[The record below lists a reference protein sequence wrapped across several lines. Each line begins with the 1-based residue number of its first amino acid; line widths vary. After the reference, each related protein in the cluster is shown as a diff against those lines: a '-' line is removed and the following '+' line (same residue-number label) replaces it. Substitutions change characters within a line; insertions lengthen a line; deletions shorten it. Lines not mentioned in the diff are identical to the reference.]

1 MPHPPSPVTLS
12 LAEVLETVQMTE
24 ADAFDI
30 RTVTLGVSLRGCQS
44 RDAESTRQNVYD
56 RVTGA
61 AEHHLAAA
69 QAVEALYGV
78 RIANKR
84 VSITPAALAC
94 DGFSPDDFVKLARTL
109 DRAAA
114 EIGVDYLAGFSAL
127 VEKGTTPGDA
137 ALIESLPEALSTT
150 ARVCGSVAC
159 ASTRAGINADAVLAV
174 AKAILGMSRASADRD
189 SIACAK
195 FVAFCNAV
203 GDNPF
208 VAGAFHGP
216 SEPALALN
224 VGISGPGTVL
234 RAVESLGPNAD
245 FGAVTDA
252 VKRTAFKITR
262 AGELVGRRVA
272 EELTRRTGQPVP
284 FGIVDISLAPT
295 PAERDSVGDVLKA
308 MGLQEVGAP
317 GTTAALAMLNE
328 AIKRG
333 GLMAARHVGGLSGA
347 FMPVSEDTAMIEAAA
362 AGHLTIEKLEAMSA
376 ICSVG
381 LDMVAIPGDT
391 PAETVAG
398 ILFDEFAI
406 GMINDKTTAVRLLP
420 IAGKGVGE
428 WAEYGGLLGRAPVMA
443 VSQLSSAVFSNRGG
457 RIPAPIRS
465 LTN

>member
-1 MPHPPSPVTLS
+1 MPLALS
-12 LAEVLETVQMTE
+12 EVLETVQMTE

-30 RTVTLGVSLRGCQS
+30 RTVTLGVSLRGTTS
-44 RDAESTRQNVYD
+44 RDAASTRQNVYD
-56 RVTGA
+56 RVVRA
-61 AEHHLAAA
+61 AEHHVHAAE
-69 QAVEALYGV
+69 AVERQYGV

-84 VSITPAALAC
+84 VSVTPAAMVA
-94 DGFSPDDFVKLARTL
+94 DGFSVDDCVALAGAL

-114 EIGVDYLAGFSAL
+114 EVGVDYLAGFSAL

-137 ALIESLPEALSTT
+137 ALIEALPEALATT
-150 ARVCGSVAC
+150 ARVCASVAC
-159 ASTRAGINADAVLAV
+159 GSTRAGINADAVLAV
-174 AKAILGMSRASADRD
+174 ARAIVATAEATRERD
-189 SIACAK
+189 SIGCAK

-224 VGISGPGTVL
+224 VGISGPGVVL
-234 RAVESLGPNAD
+234 RAVEALGPEAD

-252 VKRTAFKITR
+252 IKRAAFKITR

-272 EELTRRTGQPVP
+272 EELSARSGQDIP
-284 FGIVDISLAPT
+284 FGIVDVSLAPT
-295 PAERDSVGDVLKA
+295 PAERDSVGSVLRA
-308 MGLQEVGAP
+308 MGLADVGAP

-328 AIKRG
+328 AVKRG

-347 FMPVSEDTAMIEAAA
+347 FMPVSEDQAMIEAAA
-362 AGHLTIEKLEAMSA
+362 SGHLTIEKLEAMSA

-381 LDMVAIPGDT
+381 LDMVAVPGDT
-391 PAETVAG
+391 PAETIAG

-420 IAGKGVGE
+420 VWGKTVGE
-428 WAEYGGLLGRAPVMA
+428 WADYGGLLGRAPVMP
-443 VSQLSSAVFSNRGG
+443 VSTVSSAVFARRGG
-457 RIPAPIRS
+457 RIPAPIRA

>member
-1 MPHPPSPVTLS
+1 MPLS
-12 LAEVLETVQMTE
+12 LTEVLETVRMTE

-44 RDAESTRQNVYD
+44 RDAASTRQNVYD
-56 RVTGA
+56 RVTRT
-61 AEHHLAAA
+61 AEHHVAAA
-69 QAVEALYGV
+69 EEVERTYGI

-84 VSITPAALAC
+84 VSVTPAALVA
-94 DGFSPDDFVKLARTL
+94 DGFSPDEFVALAETL

-127 VEKGTTPGDA
+127 VEKGATPGDA
-137 ALIESLPEALSTT
+137 ALIDALPEALATT

-159 ASTRAGINADAVLAV
+159 GSTKAGINADAVLAV
-174 AKAILGMSRASADRD
+174 ARAIKGMAARTADRD

-216 SEPALALN
+216 SEPGSALN
-224 VGISGPGTVL
+224 VGISGPGVVL
-234 RAVESLGPNAD
+234 RAVEALGPSAD

-252 VKRTAFKITR
+252 IKTMAFKITR
-262 AGELVGRRVA
+262 AGELIGRRVA
-272 EELTRRTGQPVP
+272 ERLGERGGRPVP
-284 FGIVDISLAPT
+284 FGVVDISLAPT
-295 PAERDSVGDVLKA
+295 PADRDSVGDVLRA
-308 MGLQEVGAP
+308 MGLAEVGAP

-328 AIKRG
+328 AVKRG

-347 FMPVSEDTAMIEAAA
+347 FMPVSEDQAMIDAAA
-362 AGHLTIEKLEAMSA
+362 SGALSLAKLEAMSA

-381 LDMVAIPGDT
+381 LDMVAVPGDT
-391 PAETVAG
+391 SVETVAG

-406 GMINDKTTAVRLLP
+406 GMVNDKTTAVRLLP
-420 IAGKGVGE
+420 VAGKGVGE
-428 WAEYGGLLGRAPVMA
+428 WADYGGLLGRAPILP
-443 VSQLSSAVFSNRGG
+443 VSDVSNAVFARRGG
-457 RIPAPIRS
+457 RIPAPVRS

>member
-1 MPHPPSPVTLS
+1 MPLS
-12 LAEVLETVQMTE
+12 LLEVLETVQMTE

-30 RTVTLGVSLRGCQS
+30 RTVTLGISLRGTTS
-44 RDAESTRQNVYD
+44 RDAESTRQNIYD
-56 RVTGA
+56 RITRA
-61 AEHHLAAA
+61 AEHHVSVAES
-69 QAVEALYGV
+69 VERLYGI

-84 VSITPAALAC
+84 VSITPAALAA
-94 DGFSPDDFVKLARTL
+94 DGFSRDDFVALAGTL
-109 DRAAA
+109 DRAAS

-127 VEKGTTPGDA
+127 VEKGSTPGDS
-137 ALIESLPEALSTT
+137 ALIEALPEALATT
-150 ARVCGSVAC
+150 ARVCASVAC
-159 ASTRAGINADAVLAV
+159 GSTRAGINADAVLAV
-174 AKAILGMSRASADRD
+174 ARAIKGMARLTADRD
-189 SIACAK
+189 SIGCAK

-216 SEPALALN
+216 SEPGVVLN
-224 VGISGPGTVL
+224 VGISGPGVVL
-234 RAVESLGPNAD
+234 RAVEALGDTAD

-252 VKRTAFKITR
+252 IKRMAFKITR

-272 EELTRRTGQPVP
+272 EALSEKTGQPIP
-284 FGIVDISLAPT
+284 FGVVDISLAPT
-295 PAERDSVGDVLKA
+295 PAERDSVGSVLRA
-308 MGLQEVGAP
+308 MGLEDVGAP

-328 AIKRG
+328 AVKRG

-347 FMPVSEDTAMIEAAA
+347 FMPVSEDQAMIEAAA
-362 AGHLTIEKLEAMSA
+362 AGHLTLEKLEAMSA

-391 PAETVAG
+391 PAETIAG

-406 GMINDKTTAVRLLP
+406 GMINDKTTAVRILP
-420 IAGKGVGE
+420 VHGKGVGE
-428 WAEYGGLLGRAPVMA
+428 WADYGGLLGRAPIMP
-443 VSQLSSAVFSNRGG
+443 VSGLSSSVFARRGG

>member
-1 MPHPPSPVTLS
+1 MPLS
-12 LAEVLETVQMTE
+12 LTEVLETVQMTE

-30 RTVTLGVSLRGCQS
+30 RTVTLGISLRGCQS
-44 RDAESTRQNVYD
+44 RDPESTRQNVYD
-56 RVTGA
+56 RVTRV
-61 AEHHLAAA
+61 AEHHVAAA
-69 QAVEALYGV
+69 QEVERTYGI

-84 VSITPAALAC
+84 VSITPASLVA
-94 DGFSPDDFVKLARTL
+94 DGFSPADFVKLCETL
-109 DRAAA
+109 DRAAT

-127 VEKGTTPGDA
+127 VEKGMTPGDA
-137 ALIESLPEALSTT
+137 ALIEALPEALATT
-150 ARVCGSVAC
+150 GRVCASVAC
-159 ASTRAGINADAVLAV
+159 ASTKAGINADAVLAV
-174 AKAILGMSRASADRD
+174 AHAIKGMAARSADRD

-195 FVAFCNAV
+195 FVTFCNAV

-216 SEPALALN
+216 SEPGAVLN
-224 VGISGPGTVL
+224 VGISGPGVVL
-234 RAVESLGPNAD
+234 RAVESLGDTAD

-252 VKRTAFKITR
+252 IKTMAFKITR

-272 EELTRRTGQPVP
+272 EALSERGERVP
-284 FGIVDISLAPT
+284 FGVVDISLAPT
-295 PAERDSVGDVLKA
+295 PAERDSVGDILVA
-308 MGLQEVGAP
+308 MGLGAPGAP

-328 AIKRG
+328 AVKRG

-347 FMPVSEDTAMIEAAA
+347 FMPVSEDQAMIDAAA
-362 AGHLTIEKLEAMSA
+362 SGALTIEKLEAMSA

-391 PAETVAG
+391 SAETIAG

-406 GMINDKTTAVRLLP
+406 GMVNDKTTAVRILP
-420 IAGKGVGE
+420 VAGKGVGD
-428 WAEYGGLLGRAPVMA
+428 WVDYGGLLGKAPIMPV
-443 VSQLSSAVFSNRGG
+443 SAVPNGVFARRGG

>member
-1 MPHPPSPVTLS
+1 MPLS
-12 LAEVLETVQMTE
+12 LTEVLETVQMTE

-30 RTVTLGVSLRGCQS
+30 RTVTLGISLRGCQS
-44 RDAESTRQNVYD
+44 RDPESTRQNVYD
-56 RVTGA
+56 RVTQT
-61 AEHHLAAA
+61 AEHHLSAA
-69 QAVEALYGV
+69 QEVERTYGI

-84 VSITPAALAC
+84 VSITPAALIA
-94 DGFSPDDFVKLARTL
+94 DGFGPAEFVRLAETL

-114 EIGVDYLAGFSAL
+114 EVGVDYIAGFSAL
-127 VEKGTTPGDA
+127 VEKGMTPGDA
-137 ALIESLPEALSTT
+137 ALVEALPEALATT
-150 ARVCGSVAC
+150 QRVCASVAC
-159 ASTRAGINADAVLAV
+159 ASTKAGINADAVLTV
-174 AKAILGMSRASADRD
+174 ARAIKGMAARTADRD
-189 SIACAK
+189 SIGCAK

-216 SEPALALN
+216 SEPGSALN
-224 VGISGPGTVL
+224 VGISGPGVVL
-234 RAVESLGPNAD
+234 RAVEALGDTAD

-252 VKRTAFKITR
+252 IKTMAFKITR

-272 EELTRRTGQPVP
+272 ETLRQRGTPVP
-284 FGIVDISLAPT
+284 FGVVDISLAPT
-295 PAERDSVGDVLKA
+295 PAERDSVGDILVA
-308 MGLQEVGAP
+308 MGLGQPGAP

-328 AIKRG
+328 AVKRG

-347 FMPVSEDTAMIEAAA
+347 FMPVSEDQAMIDAAA
-362 AGHLTIEKLEAMSA
+362 SGALSIEKLEAMSA

-391 PAETVAG
+391 SAETIAG

-406 GMINDKTTAVRLLP
+406 GMVNDKTTAVRLLP
-420 IAGKGVGE
+420 VAGKGVGE
-428 WAEYGGLLGRAPVMA
+428 WVDYGGLLGKAPIMP
-443 VSQLSSAVFSNRGG
+443 VSDVSNVVFARRGG

>member
-1 MPHPPSPVTLS
+1 MPLA

-30 RTVTLGVSLRGCQS
+30 RTVTLGVSLRGTTS
-44 RDAESTRQNVYD
+44 RDAASTRQNIYD
-56 RVTGA
+56 RLTRA
-61 AEHHLAAA
+61 AEHHVRAAES
-69 QAVEALYGV
+69 VERLYGV

-84 VSITPAALAC
+84 VSITPAALAA
-94 DGFSPDDFVKLARTL
+94 DGFSRDDFVALAATL
-109 DRAAA
+109 DRAAS

-137 ALIESLPEALSTT
+137 ALIEALPEALATT
-150 ARVCGSVAC
+150 ARVCASVAC
-159 ASTRAGINADAVLAV
+159 GSTRAGINADAVLAV
-174 AKAILGMSRASADRD
+174 ARAIVATAEATADRD
-189 SIACAK
+189 SIGCAK

-216 SEPALALN
+216 SEPALVLN
-224 VGISGPGTVL
+224 VGISGPGVVL
-234 RAVESLGPNAD
+234 RAVEALGPAAD

-252 VKRTAFKITR
+252 IKRAAFKITR

-272 EELTRRTGQPVP
+272 EALSEASGQAIP

-295 PAERDSVGDVLKA
+295 PAERDSVGAVLRA
-308 MGLQEVGAP
+308 MGLGDIGAP

-328 AIKRG
+328 AVKRG

-347 FMPVSEDTAMIEAAA
+347 FMPVSEDQAMIEAAA
-362 AGHLTIEKLEAMSA
+362 SGHLTIEKLEAMSA

-381 LDMVAIPGDT
+381 LDMVAVPGDT

-420 IAGKGVGE
+420 VWGKTVGE
-428 WAEYGGLLGRAPVMA
+428 WADYGGLLGRAPVMP
-443 VSQLSSAVFSNRGG
+443 VSTVPNGVFARRGG